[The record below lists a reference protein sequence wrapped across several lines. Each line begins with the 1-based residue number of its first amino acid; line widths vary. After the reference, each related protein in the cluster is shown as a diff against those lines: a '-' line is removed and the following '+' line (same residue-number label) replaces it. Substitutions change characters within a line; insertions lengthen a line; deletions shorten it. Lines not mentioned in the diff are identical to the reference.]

1 MRVVVKGTAAA
12 LVAEGLSKLAGGTAE
27 SNERAVALFE
37 RALSVYAGFAAA
49 YMGLAKAYVQR
60 TDDLLL
66 GRSWLEPA
74 VMAGKRAVE
83 LYPSLG
89 DAYLALGRAY
99 RIKGWLREELQ
110 LWRRRAQLDP
120 TDTDAS
126 ERLGWVLWFTGRADE
141 ALPWLRAAVA
151 LRPESSWTHFYL
163 GNANLALRDY
173 GEAERMYG
181 RALELHPDHSS
192 AQAGVIWSLLAA
204 GRDEEARSHLR
215 RFQTGSFDG
224 DRYPLKLADIEHFV
238 GEDENASLHAR
249 EALAEPARDSRWRGA
264 ERYWPRGFLAS
275 TILGA
280 LLWPADRAGAEEQL
294 GYSEKID
301 RERLDGGDQGY
312 MPHIDLAAVQAVRGG
327 ARAACRWLRTSIA
340 AGWRY
345 PSLGARDRLFENLR
359 TDREFLSLVAA

>member
-1 MRVVVKGTAAA
+1 MVVQETAAA
-12 LVAEGLSKLAGGTAE
+12 LVAEGLSELSQETAE
-27 SNERAVALFE
+27 SNERAIALFE
-37 RALSVYAGFAAA
+37 RALGVDAGFAAA

-66 GRSWLEPA
+66 GRSWVESA
-74 VMAGKRAVE
+74 VTAGERAVE
-83 LYPSLG
+83 LDPSLG

-99 RIKGWLREELQ
+99 RIKGWLGKELQ
-110 LWRRRAQLDP
+110 LWRRRVQLDAS
-120 TDTDAS
+120 DADAS

-141 ALPWLRAAVA
+141 ALPWLHAAVA
-151 LRPESSWTHFYL
+151 QRPEGRWAQFYL
-163 GNANLALRDY
+163 GNAHLALGDY

-204 GRDEEARSHLR
+204 SRDEEARSHLR

-224 DRYPLKLADIEHFV
+224 DRYPLKLADIEYSL
-238 GEDENASLHAR
+238 GEDEHASLHAR
-249 EALAEPARDSRWRGA
+249 EALAEPPRDSTMSGA

-294 GYSEKID
+294 GSSERID
-301 RERLDGGDQGY
+301 RERLEGGDEGY
-312 MPHIDLAAVQAVRGG
+312 MPHVDLAAVEAIRGE
-327 ARAACRWLRTSIA
+327 ARAACRSLRAAIA

-345 PSLGARDRLFENLR
+345 GSLVARDRLFENLR

>member
-1 MRVVVKGTAAA
+1 MQSTAAA
-12 LVAEGLSKLAGGTAE
+12 LVAEGLSELSHGTAE

-37 RALSVYAGFAAA
+37 RALGVDAGSAAA

-66 GRSWLEPA
+66 GRSWLESA
-74 VMAGKRAVE
+74 VTAGTRAIE
-83 LYPSLG
+83 LDPSLG
-89 DAYLALGRAY
+89 DAYLALGHAY
-99 RIKGWLREELQ
+99 RIKGWLGKELQ
-110 LWRRRAQLDP
+110 LWRRRVQLDAS
-120 TDTDAS
+120 DADAS

-141 ALPWLRAAVA
+141 ALPWLHAAVA
-151 LRPESSWTHFYL
+151 QRPEGRWAQFYL
-163 GNANLALRDY
+163 GNAHLALGDY

-204 GRDEEARSHLR
+204 DRDEEARSHLR

-224 DRYPLKLADIEHFV
+224 DRYPLKLADIEYFL

-249 EALAEPARDSRWRGA
+249 EALAEPE

-294 GYSEKID
+294 GYSEQID
-301 RERLDGGDQGY
+301 RERLEGGDEGY
-312 MPHIDLAAVQAVRGG
+312 MPHVDLAAVEAIRDE
-327 ARAACRWLRTSIA
+327 ARAACRSLRTAIA

-345 PSLGARDRLFENLR
+345 ASFAARDRLFENLR
-359 TDREFLSLVAA
+359 TDHEFLSLVAA